1 MAQRFYLFAKLRLY
15 RTRAKGTQG
24 TAQRNDAML
33 YGRWDWAVSESATG
47 AGTGTGSETETG
59 VSSWGLASTGVIKTL
74 AQVRGRGGEGR
85 GEKHPVKL
93 RQRRVLCICYACQ
106 AVSTRQGG
114 LGVKGGGWHV

>member
-1 MAQRFYLFAKLRLY
+1 M
-15 RTRAKGTQG
+15 
-24 TAQRNDAML
+24 
-33 YGRWDWAVSESATG
+33 SESG
-47 AGTGTGSETETG
+47 AGTGTGSETG

-114 LGVKGGGWHV
+114 LEGLGGVACLTIFRF